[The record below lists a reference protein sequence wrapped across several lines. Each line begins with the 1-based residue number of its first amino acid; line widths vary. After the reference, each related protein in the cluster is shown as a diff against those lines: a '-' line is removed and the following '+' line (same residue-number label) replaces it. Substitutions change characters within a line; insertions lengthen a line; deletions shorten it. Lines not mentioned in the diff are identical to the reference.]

1 MPASWNLP
9 SLLNGTSP
17 SIPYA
22 IVILNTPINANAFN
36 AVINNATLVVCADGG
51 ANNLHDYYY
60 GKDNIEELDPEDDRR
75 LPDAII
81 GDLDSIRPAVMSSF
95 SNKFVRIVKESDQ
108 NSTDFAKCLHWLR
121 REYISTRECGG
132 SSIPSSHLPTNEFPS
147 RLDVIVLGDISGRLD
162 QGLSLLHYLYLAKAD
177 ESLLDGTIYLL
188 SSQSLTFILSPG
200 PNIIHFPQPSET
212 FSENVGIIPLS
223 GPTTI
228 TTRGLEWDV
237 TNWATQL
244 GSGMMSTSNHIRA
257 ENVEIEVHVR
267 DDESVNLPLF
277 TVELAKRFTACGE

>member
-1 MPASWNLP
+1 MPASWDLP

-36 AVINNATLVVCADGG
+36 AVISNATLVVCADGG

-60 GKDNIEELDPEDDRR
+60 GKDDIEELDPEDDRR

-121 REYISTRECGG
+121 REYT
-132 SSIPSSHLPTNEFPS
+132 SSSMPNSRLPTNEFPS
-147 RLDVIVLGDISGRLD
+147 RLDVIVLGDI
-162 QGLSLLHYLYLAKAD
+162 
-177 ESLLDGTIYLL
+177 
-188 SSQSLTFILSPG
+188 
-200 PNIIHFPQPSET
+200 
-212 FSENVGIIPLS
+212 
-223 GPTTI
+223 
-228 TTRGLEWDV
+228 
-237 TNWATQL
+237 
-244 GSGMMSTSNHIRA
+244 
-257 ENVEIEVHVR
+257 
-267 DDESVNLPLF
+267 
-277 TVELAKRFTACGE
+277 

>member
-1 MPASWNLP
+1 MPSSWDLP

-36 AVINNATLVVCADGG
+36 AVINKATLVVCADGG
-51 ANNLHDYYY
+51 ANALHDYYY
-60 GKDNIEELDPEDDRR
+60 DDDHIEEKLDPEDDRR

-95 SNKFVRIVKESDQ
+95 SHKFVRIVKESDQ
-108 NSTDFAKCLHWLR
+108 NSTDFAKCLRWLR
-121 REYISTRECGG
+121 QEYTSTRECGN
-132 SSIPSSHLPTNEFPS
+132 SLMPNSHLPIDESPS
-147 RLDVIVLGDISGRLD
+147 RLDVVVLGDISGRLD

-177 ESLLDGTIYLL
+177 ESLLCGKMYLL
-188 SSQSLTFILSPG
+188 SSQSLTIILSPG
-200 PNIIHFPQPSET
+200 LNIIHFPQPCET

-237 TNWATQL
+237 TNWATQF
-244 GSGMMSTSNHIRA
+244 GSGLMSTSNHIRA
-257 ENVEIEVHVR
+257 ENVEIDVHVR
-267 DDESVNLPLF
+267 EDEGGNLPLF
-277 TVELAKRFTACGE
+277 TVELAKRFTTGG